1 MMRGR
6 SSCRQSWGWVA
17 AGAFLVLGLLVALP
31 APAQQR
37 SPEEQKALE
46 LKRLE
51 SDVAAARAKQQQ
63 LAQQQKAIHAEV
75 EQLRAQLTVAGRSA
89 SENEK
94 ALTDLESAL
103 RDLETDADDKR
114 VTIALRRAELLELL
128 ASSQRLAQFPP
139 VAMLMQPG
147 DPQDAIRAGLI
158 IGGTVPA
165 VQERLQVLRSEF
177 DELAKVD
184 DTVRRQRDRVSTQ
197 VRGLA
202 QERTSIAALLKRK
215 EILEDQLDA
224 EADKSGTKLKQLAE
238 SAKDLREL
246 LEKLIADRQADERRR
261 AEELGRGAVRREQ
274 AASHI
279 DLGDARVTPKSG
291 RTLPVSGKITG
302 AYGQATDVGVNARGL
317 SIETRNS
324 ALVLSPA
331 AGKIIFSGPFRGYGL
346 ILIVEHRDGYHSLLA
361 GLGRLD
367 ATVGRSVDPGEP
379 LGAMGEGG
387 DRAPVLYFELRRQ
400 GLTLNPQTWV
410 AAQRAN

>member
-6 SSCRQSWGWVA
+6 QLGGRIG
-17 AGAFLVLGLLVALP
+17 AGALLALGLLVALP

-46 LKRLE
+46 LRRLE

-63 LAQQQKAIHAEV
+63 LAQQQKAVHAEV

-94 ALTDLESAL
+94 ALTDLEGAL

-128 ASSQRLAQFPP
+128 ATSQRLAQFPP

-158 IGGTVPA
+158 IGGAVPA
-165 VQERLQVLRSEF
+165 VQERLQVLRSEL

-184 DTVRRQRDRVSTQ
+184 DTIRRQRDRVSTQ

-202 QERTSIAALLKRK
+202 QERTHVAALLKRK
-215 EILEDQLDA
+215 ETLEDQLDV
-224 EADKSGTKLKQLAE
+224 EADKSGTKLKQLAG

-246 LEKLIADRQADERRR
+246 LDKLIADRQADERRR
-261 AEELGRGAVRREQ
+261 AEEAGRAAVRREQ
-274 AASHI
+274 AAGHI
-279 DLGDARVTPKSG
+279 DLGDARVTPKGG

-302 AYGQATDVGVNARGL
+302 AYGQATDVGATARGL
-317 SIETRNS
+317 SIETRNG

-367 ATVGRSVDPGEP
+367 ATVGRAVDPGEP
-379 LGAMGEGG
+379 LGTMGEGG

>member
-1 MMRGR
+1 MIGRRRGWAR
-6 SSCRQSWGWVA
+6 IG
-17 AGAFLVLGLLVALP
+17 AGATLALALALSLPALP
-31 APAQQR
+31 QQR
-37 SPEEQKALE
+37 SAEEQKAQE
-46 LKRLE
+46 LRRIE
-51 SDVAAARAKQQQ
+51 SELAATRAKQQQ
-63 LAQQQKAIHAEV
+63 LVQQQKAIHSEV

-94 ALTDLESAL
+94 ALTDLEGAL
-103 RDLETDADDKR
+103 RDLETDAEDKR
-114 VTIALRRAELLELL
+114 ITIALRRAELVELL
-128 ASSQRLAQFPP
+128 ATSQRLTQFPP

-165 VQERLQVLRSEF
+165 VQERLQVLRSEL

-184 DTVRRQRDRVSTQ
+184 DTIRRQRDRVSAQ

-202 QERTSIAALLKRK
+202 QERTQIAALLKRK
-215 EILEDQLDA
+215 EALEEQLDS
-224 EADKSGTKLKQLAE
+224 EADKSGTKLKQLAG
-238 SAKDLREL
+238 SAKDLRDL

-261 AEELGRGAVRREQ
+261 AEEAGRTAVRREQ
-274 AASHI
+274 AAGHI
-279 DLGDARVTPKSG
+279 DLGDAVITPKAG

-302 AYGQATDVGVNARGL
+302 AYGQATDVGATARGL
-317 SIETRNS
+317 SIETRKG

-367 ATVGRSVDPGEP
+367 ATVGRAVDPGEP
-379 LGAMGEGG
+379 VGAMGEGG
-387 DRAPVLYFELRRQ
+387 DHAPVLYFELRRQ
-400 GLTLNPQTWV
+400 GQTLNPQTWV
-410 AAQRAN
+410 SAQRAN